1 MNDKEFYKEG
11 VGLTNG
17 HGITNGSGLLNDTI
31 RYSIKPRANNI
42 IYPIVLSFI
51 IIFSG
56 FFYFFMHEATSS
68 STIKIDGNSNDWSN
82 KDRFKDNSYLDKSEN
97 IIKNAQEGS
106 KMKIFFELIK

>member
-11 VGLTNG
+11 IGLTNG

-31 RYSIKPRANNI
+31 RYSTKPRANNI

-56 FFYFFMHEATSS
+56 FFYFFMHEATTS
-68 STIKIDGNSNDWSN
+68 STIKIDGNSNDWLN
-82 KDRFKDNSYLDKSEN
+82 KDRFKDSDDYMIQILNLDYDIQISCFN
-97 IIKNAQEGS
+97 FGFQFA
-106 KMKIFFELIK
+106 